1 MMKRV
6 CSQNTKKITAF
17 FLLSFL
23 ILMTGSLFAQQD
35 AKAKEIL
42 DKLSQTNKN
51 YKTIQIDFSFT
62 LENKTGSVTETN
74 EGSVALKG
82 KSYRL
87 HMPAMGMEVFS
98 DGAVTWSYLTQS
110 NEVNISTVDPESEA
124 SLNPANIFTIYEK
137 GFNYTYIGEENVS
150 GKVAQVIDLF
160 PADKTKEFT
169 KVRLSVDKSKYQIIK
184 AKTFN
189 KDGNTYTLAMKNMK
203 IDQNLTP
210 DYFKFDPTKYPKIEI
225 NDMR

>member
-1 MMKRV
+1 MKIALIFSV
-6 CSQNTKKITAF
+6 
-17 FLLSFL
+17 L
-23 ILMTGSLFAQQD
+23 ILFTGSLFAQQD

-42 DKLSQTNKN
+42 DKLSQTSRS
-51 YKTIQIDFSFT
+51 YKTIQIDFAFT

-98 DGAVTWSYLTQS
+98 NGTVTWSYMTES
-110 NEVNISTVDPESEA
+110 NEVNITENDPNSDEA
-124 SLNPANIFTIYEK
+124 LNPANLFTIYEK
-137 GFNYTYIGEENVS
+137 GFKYTYIGEETVA
-150 GKVAQVIDLF
+150 GKASQVIDLF
-160 PADKTKEFT
+160 PTDKTKEFT
-169 KVRLSVDKSKYQIIK
+169 KVRLYIGKAKSQILK

-189 KDGNTYTLAMKNMK
+189 KDGNAYTLSLKNMK
-203 IDQNLTP
+203 TDQNLTD
-210 DYFKFDPTKYPKIEI
+210 DYFKFNAAKYPKVEV

>member
-1 MMKRV
+1 MR
-6 CSQNTKKITAF
+6 TI
-17 FLLSFL
+17 FLFS
-23 ILMTGSLFAQQD
+23 ILTLVAGSVFAQQD

-42 DKLSQTNKN
+42 DKLSLTNKG

-62 LENKTGSVTETN
+62 LENKSGSVTETN

-110 NEVNISTVDPESEA
+110 NEVNISAVDPESEA
-124 SLNPANIFTIYEK
+124 TLNPANIFTIYEK
-137 GFNYTYIGEENVS
+137 GFKYAYVGEESVG

-160 PADKTKEFT
+160 PVDKAKEFT
-169 KVRLSVDKSKYQIIK
+169 KVRLSVDKAKSQIIM

-189 KDGNTYTLAMKNMK
+189 KDGNTYTLGMKSMK
-203 IDQNLTP
+203 TDQNLTP
-210 DYFKFDPTKYPKIEI
+210 DYFKFDPVKYPKVEI

>member
-1 MMKRV
+1 MKR
-6 CSQNTKKITAF
+6 I
-17 FLLSFL
+17 FL
-23 ILMTGSLFAQQD
+23 ISVLILVAGSLFAQQD

-42 DKLSQTNKN
+42 DKLSQTNKA

-62 LENKTGSVTETN
+62 LENKSGSVTETN

-110 NEVNISTVDPESEA
+110 NEVNISANDPESEA

-137 GFNYTYIGEENVS
+137 GFKYTYVGEETVG
-150 GKVAQVIDLF
+150 GKIALVIDLF
-160 PADKTKEFT
+160 PVDKAKEFT
-169 KVRLSVDKSKYQIIK
+169 KVRLSVDKSKYQILM

-203 IDQNLTP
+203 TDQNLTP
-210 DYFKFDPTKYPKIEI
+210 DYFKFDPAKYPKVEI

>member
-1 MMKRV
+1 MKAV
-6 CSQNTKKITAF
+6 F
-17 FLLSFL
+17 FSVF
-23 ILMTGSLFAQQD
+23 ILFAGSLVAQQD
-35 AKAKEIL
+35 TKAKEIL

-62 LENKTGSVTETN
+62 LENKTGNITETN

-98 DGAVTWSYLTQS
+98 NGVATWSYLTES
-110 NEVNISTVDPESEA
+110 NEVNISESDADSETA
-124 SLNPANIFTIYEK
+124 LNPANLFTIYEK
-137 GFNYTYIGEENVS
+137 GFSYTYIGEESVG
-150 GKVAQVIDLF
+150 GKTVQVIDLV
-160 PADKTKEFT
+160 PTDKARNFT
-169 KVRLSVDKSKYQIIK
+169 KVRLYVDKVKCQILK

-189 KDGNTYTLAMKNMK
+189 KDGNSYTLSLKNMK
-203 IDQNLTP
+203 TDQSMA
-210 DYFKFDPTKYPKIEI
+210 DEYFKFDPAKYPKVEI

>member
-1 MMKRV
+1 MRMRTIFFICV
-6 CSQNTKKITAF
+6 LTLITA
-17 FLLSFL
+17 S
-23 ILMTGSLFAQQD
+23 TFAQRD
-35 AKAKEIL
+35 PKAKEIL
-42 DKLSQTNKN
+42 DKLSQTSKS

-87 HMPAMGMEVFS
+87 HMPAMGMEVYS

-110 NEVNISTVDPESEA
+110 NEVNISAVDADSDA
-124 SLNPANIFTIYEK
+124 ALNPANIFTIYEK
-137 GFNYTYIGEENVS
+137 GFNYTYIGEENVA
-150 GKVAQVIDLF
+150 GKAAQIIDLF
-160 PADKTKEFT
+160 PVDKGKEFT
-169 KVRLSVDKSKYQIIK
+169 RVRLSIDKTKYQIIK

-189 KDGNTYTLAMKNMK
+189 KDGNAYTLAMKNMK
-203 IDQNLTP
+203 TDQNLSE
-210 DYFKFDPTKYPKIEI
+210 DYFKFDPARYPKVEI

>member
-1 MMKRV
+1 MKV
-6 CSQNTKKITAF
+6 I
-17 FLLSFL
+17 LLFSVL
-23 ILMTGSLFAQQD
+23 ILFTGSLFAQQD

-42 DKLSQTNKN
+42 DKLSQTSRS

-98 DGAVTWSYLTQS
+98 NGTATWSYLTES
-110 NEVNISTVDPESEA
+110 NEVNITENEA
-124 SLNPANIFTIYEK
+124 NGDAALNPANLFTIYEK
-137 GFNYTYIGEENVS
+137 GFNYTYIGEETIS
-150 GKVAQVIDLF
+150 GKVSQVIDLF
-160 PADKTKEFT
+160 PTDKTKEFT
-169 KVRLSVDKSKYQIIK
+169 KVRLYVDKSKSQVLR

-189 KDGNTYTLAMKNMK
+189 KDGNAYTLSMKNMK
-203 IDQNLTP
+203 TDQNLTD
-210 DYFKFDPTKYPKIEI
+210 DYFKFDPAKYPKVEI

>member
-1 MMKRV
+1 MKLIILISVLMM
-6 CSQNTKKITAF
+6 F
-17 FLLSFL
+17 
-23 ILMTGSLFAQQD
+23 TGSLFAQQD

-42 DKLSQTNKN
+42 DKLSQTNKS
-51 YKTIQIDFSFT
+51 YKTIQIEFSFT

-98 DGAVTWSYLTQS
+98 NGIATWSYLTQS
-110 NEVNISTVDPESEA
+110 NEVNITGNEEESDA
-124 SLNPANIFTIYEK
+124 ALNPANLFTIYEK
-137 GFNYTYIGEENVS
+137 GFKYSYIGEENIG
-150 GKVAQVIDLF
+150 GKSALVIDLF
-160 PADKTKEFT
+160 PEDKTKEFT
-169 KVRLSVDKSKYQIIK
+169 RVRLCIDKSRYQIIM

-189 KDGNTYTLAMKNMK
+189 KDGNVYTLSMKNMK
-203 IDQNLTP
+203 TDQNLT
-210 DYFKFDPTKYPKIEI
+210 DDFFKFDPAKFPKVEI

>member
-1 MMKRV
+1 MKRI
-6 CSQNTKKITAF
+6 SF
-17 FLLSFL
+17 FSVL
-23 ILMTGSLFAQQD
+23 ILIAGSLFAQQD
-35 AKAKEIL
+35 PKAKEIL
-42 DKLSQTNKN
+42 DKLSLTNKS

-98 DGAVTWSYLTQS
+98 DGANTWSYLTAS
-110 NEVNISTVDPESEA
+110 NEVNISAVDPESEA
-124 SLNPANIFTIYEK
+124 ALNPANIFTIYEK
-137 GFNYTYIGEENVS
+137 GFNYTYIGEESVT
-150 GKVAQVIDLF
+150 GKAALVIDLF
-160 PADKTKEFT
+160 PVDKAKEFT
-169 KVRLSVDKSKYQIIK
+169 KVRLFVDKTKYQILK

-189 KDGNTYTLAMKNMK
+189 KDGNAYTLAMKNMK
-203 IDQNLTP
+203 TDQNLTP
-210 DYFKFDPTKYPKIEI
+210 DYFKFDPSKYPKVEI

>member
-1 MMKRV
+1 MKYILFV
-6 CSQNTKKITAF
+6 
-17 FLLSFL
+17 SFL
-23 ILMTGSLFAQQD
+23 ILSGAPLFAQQD
-35 AKAKEIL
+35 VKAKEIL
-42 DKLSQTNKN
+42 DKLSQINKG

-98 DGAVTWSYLTQS
+98 DGASTWSYLTQS
-110 NEVNISTVDPESEA
+110 NEVNISTTDADSEGT
-124 SLNPANIFTIYEK
+124 LNPANVFTVYEK
-137 GFNYTYIGEENVS
+137 GFKYTYIGEETIG
-150 GKVAQVIDLF
+150 GKAVQVIDLF
-160 PADKTKEFT
+160 PLEKGKEFT
-169 KVRLSVDKSKYQIIK
+169 KVRLNIDKVKYQIVL

-189 KDGNTYTLAMKNMK
+189 KDGNSYTLAMKNMK
-203 IDQNLTP
+203 TDQNLTD
-210 DYFKFDPTKYPKIEI
+210 DYFKFDAAKYPKVEI

>member
-1 MMKRV
+1 MKA
-6 CSQNTKKITAF
+6 I
-17 FLLSFL
+17 LLFSVL
-23 ILMTGSLFAQQD
+23 ILFAGSLFAQQD

-42 DKLSQTNKN
+42 DKLSQTSRS

-98 DGAVTWSYLTQS
+98 NGIATWSYLTES
-110 NEVNISTVDPESEA
+110 NEVNITENEANSDA
-124 SLNPANIFTIYEK
+124 SLNPANLFTIYEK
-137 GFNYTYIGEENVS
+137 GFNYSYIGEETIS
-150 GKVAQVIDLF
+150 GKVSQVIDLF
-160 PADKTKEFT
+160 PTDKTKEFT
-169 KVRLSVDKSKYQIIK
+169 RVRLYVDKTKSQILR

-189 KDGNTYTLAMKNMK
+189 KDGNAYTLSLKNMK
-203 IDQNLTP
+203 TDQNLTD
-210 DYFKFDPTKYPKIEI
+210 DYFKFDPAKYPKVEI

>member
-1 MMKRV
+1 MKAV
-6 CSQNTKKITAF
+6 YLFGILFLTA
-17 FLLSFL
+17 
-23 ILMTGSLFAQQD
+23 GSLFAQQD

-42 DKLSQTNKN
+42 DKLSLTNKS
-51 YKTIQIDFSFT
+51 YKTIQIDFAFT

-98 DGAVTWSYLTQS
+98 NGLATWSYLTQS
-110 NEVNISTVDPESEA
+110 NEVNISETDAQSDA
-124 SLNPANIFTIYEK
+124 SLNPANLFTIYEK
-137 GFNYTYIGEENVS
+137 GFKYTYIGEESVL
-150 GKVAQVIDLF
+150 GKTSQVIDLF
-160 PADKTKEFT
+160 PTDKTKEFT
-169 KVRLSVDKSKYQIIK
+169 KVRLYVDKTKSQILR

-189 KDGNTYTLAMKNMK
+189 KDGNVYTLSLKNMK
-203 IDQNLTP
+203 TDQNLTD
-210 DYFKFDPTKYPKIEI
+210 DYFKFDPAKYPKVEI

>member
-1 MMKRV
+1 MR
-6 CSQNTKKITAF
+6 TI
-17 FLLSFL
+17 FLFSVLVL
-23 ILMTGSLFAQQD
+23 VAGSLFAQQD

-42 DKLSQTNKN
+42 DKLSQTNKS

-87 HMPAMGMEVFS
+87 HMPAMGMEVYS
-98 DGAVTWSYLTQS
+98 NGVATWSYLTES
-110 NEVNISTVDPESEA
+110 NEVNISENDADSDA
-124 SLNPANIFTIYEK
+124 ALNPANLFTIYEK
-137 GFNYTYIGEENVS
+137 GFNYTYVGEES
-150 GKVAQVIDLF
+150 IGGKTALVVDLF
-160 PADKTKEFT
+160 PTNKTKEFT
-169 KVRLSVDKSKYQIIK
+169 KVRLYVDKIKYQILR

-189 KDGNTYTLAMKNMK
+189 KDGNAYTLTLKNMK
-203 IDQNLTP
+203 TDQMLAD
-210 DYFKFDPTKYPKIEI
+210 DYFKFDPAKYPKVEI

>member
-1 MMKRV
+1 MKTV
-6 CSQNTKKITAF
+6 LIFSV
-17 FLLSFL
+17 L
-23 ILMTGSLFAQQD
+23 ILFAGSLFAQQD

-42 DKLSQTNKN
+42 DKLSQTSRS

-98 DGAVTWSYLTQS
+98 NGIATWSYLTES
-110 NEVNISTVDPESEA
+110 NEVNITENEA
-124 SLNPANIFTIYEK
+124 NSDAALNPANLFTIYEK
-137 GFNYTYIGEENVS
+137 GFNYSYIGEETIS
-150 GKVAQVIDLF
+150 GKVSQVIDLF
-160 PADKTKEFT
+160 PTDKTKEFT
-169 KVRLSVDKSKYQIIK
+169 RVRLYVDKTKSQILR

-189 KDGNTYTLAMKNMK
+189 KDGNAYTLSLKNMK
-203 IDQNLTP
+203 TDQNLTD
-210 DYFKFDPTKYPKIEI
+210 DYFKFDPAKYPKVEI